1 MENFP
6 LHNVIYIEPIV
17 TTQKNYSHGTII
29 IPISFV
35 LRRLVVVDPYV
46 DVPLHLT
53 TIIPLDSK
61 IVTKSVPLDL
71 GCDPSKPLGGVALTS
86 MQSVKPYFRPYRRPF
101 NYFEYKKKNYLDFH
115 VQIFKAI
122 IKTSL
127 FNFTLKDNALD

>member
-1 MENFP
+1 
-6 LHNVIYIEPIV
+6 V

-71 GCDPSKPLGGVALTS
+71 GCDLSKPLGCVALTS

-101 NYFEYKKKNYLDFH
+101 NYFEYKKKIIW
-115 VQIFKAI
+115 IFTYKYSKPLSKLVCSI
-122 IKTSL
+122 L
-127 FNFTLKDNALD
+127 H

>member
-6 LHNVIYIEPIV
+6 LHNLIYIEPIV
-17 TTQKNYSHGTII
+17 TTQKNYSHGKII

-101 NYFEYKKKNYLDFH
+101 NYFEYKKKIIW
-115 VQIFKAI
+115 IFTYKYSKPLSKLI
-122 IKTSL
+122 CSIL
-127 FNFTLKDNALD
+127 H